1 MGRAKTRMQLHFR
14 ELGGGPPLVML
25 HGLFGSSDNWL
36 GVAPALAENFHV
48 FALDLRNHGRS
59 THDAEMN
66 YLLMARDVE
75 AFLDARGMTTVFL
88 LGHSMGGKVA
98 MQLALTR
105 PEKIQKL
112 VVVDMAP
119 RVYKPV
125 HEPIFSALLALDL
138 KSFHSLKQ
146 IEDALAPAIPGLGL
160 RRFLLK
166 NVRRTPDG
174 SFSWKINLRGIAE
187 NYPHISAAVTALR
200 SFDKPALFLRGG
212 KSHHVAPADAPHI
225 HELFPRAEIQTLEE
239 AGHWVHADA
248 PGEFVRHVT
257 EFLQRV

>member
-1 MGRAKTRMQLHFR
+1 MQLHFR
-14 ELGGGPPLVML
+14 ELGSGQPLVML

-36 GVAPALAENFHV
+36 GVAPALAENFHI

-66 YLLMARDVE
+66 YLLMARDVG
-75 AFLDARGMTTVFL
+75 AFLETQKLTNVFL

-98 MQLALTR
+98 MQFALQHSTMI
-105 PEKIQKL
+105 EKL

-125 HEPIFSALLALDL
+125 HEPIFAALLKLDL
-138 KSFHSLKQ
+138 KSFQSLKQ
-146 IEDALAPAIPGLGL
+146 IEDALAPEIPGLGL

-166 NVRRTPDG
+166 NVRRNSDG

-187 NYPHISAAVTALR
+187 NYPNISAAVTAGKA
-200 SFDKPALFLRGG
+200 FEKPALFLRGG
-212 KSHHVAPADAPHI
+212 KSHHVLPSDEPHI
-225 HELFPRAEIQTLEE
+225 RELFPRAEIETIAE

-248 PGEFVRHVT
+248 PREFVRRVT